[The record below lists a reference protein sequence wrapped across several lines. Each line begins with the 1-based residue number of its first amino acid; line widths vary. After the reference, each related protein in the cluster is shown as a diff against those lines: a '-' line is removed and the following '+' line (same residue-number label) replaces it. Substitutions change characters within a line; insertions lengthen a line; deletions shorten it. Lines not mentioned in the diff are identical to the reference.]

1 MNKEGIKQIST
12 WEKLLKIKEIAE
24 KEIDSKDEESLLE
37 KKYKEEINKC
47 KFSEK
52 YRCFERPENCS
63 RTLEDFKVRH
73 LVTKNLTFKSQIDKG
88 VVKEGVPLLAKIST
102 TPPQEWKTP
111 SFFVPGHN
119 FYYDTM

>member
-1 MNKEGIKQIST
+1 MRQVAPKILACPSIRNSEMNKEGIKQIST

-37 KKYKEEINKC
+37 KKYKEEIKKC

-63 RTLEDFKVRH
+63 RSLEKFKVPH
-73 LVTKNLTFKSQIDKG
+73 LVK
-88 VVKEGVPLLAKIST
+88 
-102 TPPQEWKTP
+102 
-111 SFFVPGHN
+111 
-119 FYYDTM
+119 